1 MQVLKDV
8 KYHDVMLKFLR
19 ALFPTAK
26 IYLFGSRARGTHRPN
41 SDINI
46 VIDAGCEVS
55 HYDIAR
61 AKRALEALYIV
72 QKIDVVDFHSVP
84 PKMQEEILKDGIIWN

>member
-1 MQVLKDV
+1 MQLLKDI

-26 IYLFGSRARGTHRPN
+26 IYLFGSRARGTHRPS
-41 SDINI
+41 SDIDI
-46 VIDAGCEVS
+46 AVDAGHELS

-61 AKRALEALYIV
+61 AKRALEALYVV

-84 PKMQEEILKDGIIWN
+84 PKMQEEILEDGILWN